1 MSHSVRHGE
10 APNAPARPEK
20 PNRNAGFSL
29 IEVMAALV
37 VTCLLMMALTP
48 FVNQLL
54 STWARGSLLGDIVD
68 MTSRG
73 IGQVRKDLRRA
84 VPLAARTGVIAFRG
98 DELHFEFPA
107 ATGLG
112 TGRGGVEMIAI
123 SAEQLEGKEVG
134 IVRRRSG
141 PITTESDAEFKD
153 PVVLFSGNLQYIF
166 RYIAQDGTP
175 HSTWSDRSDLPVRIE
190 VNILDGRDPV
200 LPALELPLYADMSVA
215 CLIPGAP
222 GCPGASA
229 AVPRASAAVP
239 PGQSLQQLE
248 QQSRQPSQ

>member
-10 APNAPARPEK
+10 ALNAPARSDEPS
-20 PNRNAGFSL
+20 RNAGFSL

-37 VTCLLMMALTP
+37 VTSLLMMALTP

-54 STWARGSLLGDIVD
+54 STWARGSLVSVIVD

-73 IGQVRKDLRRA
+73 IGQLRKDLRHA
-84 VPLAARTGVIAFRG
+84 VPLSARPGVTAFRG

-123 SAEQLEGKEVG
+123 SAEQLDGKEQA

-141 PITTESDAEFKD
+141 LVSTESGAKFKD
-153 PVVLFSGNLQYIF
+153 RVVLFSGNFQYMF
-166 RYIAQDGTP
+166 RYIAQDGTRE
-175 HSTWSDRSDLPVRIE
+175 STWSNRPDPPVRIE
-190 VNILDGRDPV
+190 INILDGRDPV
-200 LPALELPLYADMSVA
+200 VPALELPLFAEMSIA
-215 CLIPGAP
+215 CLLQPGKP
-222 GCPGASA
+222 GCPRA
-229 AVPRASAAVP
+229 ALPAMQGQAPRQVP
-239 PGQSLQQLE
+239 
-248 QQSRQPSQ
+248 SRPETVQ

>member
-1 MSHSVRHGE
+1 MSHSVRRDE
-10 APNAPARPEK
+10 APHPPARSDEPG
-20 PNRNAGFSL
+20 RNAGFSL

-54 STWARGSLLGDIVD
+54 STWARGSLISVIVD

-73 IGQVRKDLRRA
+73 IGQLRKDLRHA
-84 VPLAARTGVIAFRG
+84 VPLAARPGVTAFRG

-123 SAEQLEGKEVG
+123 SAEQLEGKKPA

-141 PITTESDAEFKD
+141 HVSTESGAEFKD
-153 PVVLFSGNLQYIF
+153 PVVLFSGNFQYMF
-166 RYIAQDGTP
+166 RYIAQDGTRQ
-175 HSTWSDRSDLPVRIE
+175 STWSNRPDLPVRIE
-190 VNILDGRDPV
+190 VDILDGRDPV
-200 LPALELPLYADMSVA
+200 VPALELPLYADMSVA
-215 CLIPGAP
+215 CLLQPGKL
-222 GCPGASA
+222 GC
-229 AVPRASAAVP
+229 PRASQPAMQGRALKQVP
-239 PGQSLQQLE
+239 
-248 QQSRQPSQ
+248 SREGATQ